1 MRVGATLSVGESVF
15 IPLLCRFKNKLPK
28 QTIFSR
34 IHNTAALEQSLL
46 QDDLDIAL
54 VEGTIESEHLHE
66 IPFMEDELIFVAA
79 PGSKATLTL
88 EELAACPFILREE
101 GSGTRNLF
109 EQVMREHHI
118 APKIA
123 GVYNNSASIKQAVMT
138 GLGITALSRRVV
150 EREIGDGSLAQLA
163 VPHISFQRN
172 FRMVHHANKYIT
184 PTLELFMKICHEY
197 SGEKDEPLR

>member
-1 MRVGATLSVGESVF
+1 
-15 IPLLCRFKNKLPK
+15 
-28 QTIFSR
+28 
-34 IHNTAALEQSLL
+34 
-46 QDDLDIAL
+46 
-54 VEGTIESEHLHE
+54 
-66 IPFMEDELIFVAA
+66 
-79 PGSKATLTL
+79 
-88 EELAACPFILREE
+88 
-101 GSGTRNLF
+101 
-109 EQVMREHHI
+109 MREHHI

-123 GVYNNSASIKQAVMT
+123 GVYNNSASIKQAVMA

-197 SGEKDEPLR
+197 SGENYPSALWRTTKSMPPRIRAIPPTLEAVNGSPSKAAPPRTPTTGTARIETDAFPASMCFRI